1 MIRLRDFFQVKFERI
16 CPLPPLSLDCLEVG
30 QRFRVRT
37 VSIKPVLRMFLC
49 HGISEHQGLSI
60 LSRNQYWIE
69 VGTQEDPQSIILSL
83 AQARQILVRR
93 I

>member
-16 CPLPPLSLDCLEVG
+16 FPLPPLSLDCLEVG
-30 QRFRVRT
+30 QRFRVRN
-37 VSIKPVLRMFLC
+37 VKIRPILRMLLY
-49 HGISEHQGLSI
+49 HGISEHQELNV